1 MFLSN
6 LDENRSDDVT
16 IADFRIEKG
25 FDVGNGALL
34 TAMVDVYNAFNSNA
48 VSNFNLRTGSNYN
61 NVIAAIDPRAAK
73 VGLRLT
79 F

>member
-1 MFLSN
+1 
-6 LDENRSDDVT
+6 
-16 IADFRIEKG
+16 
-25 FDVGNGALL
+25 
-34 TAMVDVYNAFNSNA
+34 MVDVYNAFNSNA

>member
-1 MFLSN
+1 VFLSN